1 MVGLDGFG
9 DLGAYGHDR
18 IQGGHGFLEDHGY
31 IAASVAAHGFGW
43 EREKIFSCKR
53 NVSCYLRGVWKE
65 AMKGQRGGRFAG
77 TGLTYKAKDFAGM
90 DLERNIFDGWMGAE
104 GDREIGN
111 IQQWRGFHW
120 FDSSEFVDKMW

>member
-18 IQGGHGFLEDHGY
+18 IQGGHGFLEDHGNV
-31 IAASVAAHGFGW
+31 AAPVAAHGFGG
-43 EREKIFSCKR
+43 EGEKVFACKG

-65 AMKGQRGGRFAG
+65 AEKGQRGGRFAG
-77 TGLTYKAKDFAGM
+77 TGLAYKAKDFAGM

-104 GDREIGN
+104 SDREIGN
-111 IQQWRGFHW
+111 IQPWRGFHW
-120 FDSSEFVDKMW
+120 FDSSEFVDKVW